1 MIDKTFLRQK
11 IALFFGEDIDPD
23 KDEQVVAMLRSKF
36 NIRLPQRTQ
45 LNAALQASAST
56 HAVIEL
62 LLDYRSQ

>member
-1 MIDKTFLRQK
+1 MIDKAFLRQK
-11 IALFFGEDIDPD
+11 IAVFFGEDIDPD
-23 KDEQVVAMLRSKF
+23 QDELVITMLRSKF

-62 LLDYRSQ
+62 LLEYRTQ

>member
-1 MIDKTFLRQK
+1 MIDKAFLRQK
-11 IALFFGEDIDPD
+11 IAVFFGEDIDPD
-23 KDEQVVAMLRSKF
+23 MDQEVITLLRTKL

-62 LLDYRSQ
+62 LLEYRTH